1 MALHRSHWKREFNHA
16 QRLRPAVKPTARA
29 PPRPAHRSEQRKGP
43 EPGAAEATRRHKAPS
58 EPRDGVEAE
67 HSSPRSAPI
76 GPREIV
82 KAADTPTPG
91 RHSSRVTQ
99 AGEDSA
105 GGARRPELGKPSSR
119 PPGQSSKPPK
129 C

>member
-1 MALHRSHWKREFNHA
+1 MALHQSHWKREFNHA

-67 HSSPRSAPI
+67 HSSPGRL
-76 GPREIV
+76 RE
-82 KAADTPTPG
+82 ARAGSSRQQTHQHQADTAT
-91 RHSSRVTQ
+91 
-99 AGEDSA
+99 E
-105 GGARRPELGKPSSR
+105 
-119 PPGQSSKPPK
+119 
-129 C
+129 

>member
-1 MALHRSHWKREFNHA
+1 MALHQSHWKREFNHA

-67 HSSPRSAPI
+67 HSSPAGSERPARDRQGS
-76 GPREIV
+76 
-82 KAADTPTPG
+82 
-91 RHSSRVTQ
+91 RHTNTRQTQ
-99 AGEDSA
+99 QQSD
-105 GGARRPELGKPSSR
+105 PS
-119 PPGQSSKPPK
+119 G
-129 C
+129 